1 MAKLLVTGATG
12 HLGRLTLQLLLEQAP
27 GERLAGLARDPSR
40 VADLAEQ
47 SVEIRQ
53 GDYFDYESLLRAF
66 DGVEKL
72 CLIATHAFTDRNTQ
86 HFNAI
91 AAAKQAGVKHVVF
104 TAIQRDD
111 ELGIKQI
118 GVTESDVFAE
128 QALKASG
135 LAYTILR
142 HPIFLDQLGGYIGRD
157 AYDRGVRVPPGD
169 GTVAPALQRDLAV
182 ANAAVLTQGG
192 HENKTYTLTGGE
204 AGSFRQIA
212 AALSEIH
219 GATVSYVPISAE
231 EYIEGFVKLGLPR
244 DVAKFM
250 AAWTEGVNRGAFSQN
265 TEDLE
270 RLIGYRPTSYREF
283 FARHYPEI
291 VPTEQAGSEPGA
303 GE

>member
-1 MAKLLVTGATG
+1 MSKIHVTGATG
-12 HLGRLTLQLLLEQAP
+12 HLGRLTLQLLLEQTP
-27 GERLAGLARDPSR
+27 GEGLAGLARDPSR
-40 VADLAEQ
+40 AADLAKQ
-47 SVEIRQ
+47 GVEIRQ

-91 AAAKQAGVKHVVF
+91 AAAKQVGVKHVIF

-128 QALKASG
+128 QALQASG

-157 AYDRGVRVPPGD
+157 AYDSGVRVPPGE
-169 GTVAPALQRDLAV
+169 GTVAPALVRDLAA
-182 ANAAVLTQGG
+182 ANAAVLTQEG
-192 HENKTYTLTGGE
+192 HENKTYTLTGSE
-204 AGSFRQIA
+204 AASFREIA
-212 AALSEIH
+212 AAMSAIH
-219 GATVSYVPISAE
+219 GATVPYVTIDVE
-231 EYIEGFVKLGLPR
+231 QYIEGFLKLDLPR
-244 DVAKFM
+244 PVAEFM
-250 AAWTEGVNRGAFSQN
+250 AAWTEGVNRGAFSKN
-265 TEDLE
+265 TGDLE

-283 FARHYPEI
+283 FARHYPDI
-291 VPTEQAGSEPGA
+291 VPAAQDSSGPGA
-303 GE
+303 SE